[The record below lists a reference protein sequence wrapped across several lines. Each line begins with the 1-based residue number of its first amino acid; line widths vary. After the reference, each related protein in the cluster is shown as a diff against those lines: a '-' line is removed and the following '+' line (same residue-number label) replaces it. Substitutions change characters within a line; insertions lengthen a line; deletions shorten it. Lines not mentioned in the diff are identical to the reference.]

1 MFSENDRVIR
11 TSTGAEGTVFRVYPN
26 GTLRVWFGDGDDGY
40 YESVPPSALQPF
52 HKAIVDTPPPSPP
65 PPSPEAEEAMTLLQQ
80 EALAGLLAPCCL
92 SMCPLSNHIK
102 VFIMPCLRFEM
113 EMQGMR

>member
-52 HKAIVDTPPPSPP
+52 HKAIVDTPPPSPA

-80 EALAGLLAPCCL
+80 EALEGLLALVLPQHV
-92 SMCPLSNHIK
+92 PT
-102 VFIMPCLRFEM
+102 P
-113 EMQGMR
+113 